1 MISVVNM
8 ALQHDALECRAS
20 ARAAVHNHLKRTG
33 YSLEFRPKEHLGL
46 ISSRIRHW
54 IKKAF
59 HIFTLCKENCKF
71 QREFD
76 VELHGTAMM
85 IAS

>member
-1 MISVVNM
+1 MMHWSTVCPVRN
-8 ALQHDALECRAS
+8 
-20 ARAAVHNHLKRTG
+20 NLKRTG
-33 YSLEFRPKEHLGL
+33 HSLEFRPKEHLGL
-46 ISSRIRHW
+46 ISSHIRHW

>member
-1 MISVVNM
+1 MMHWSTVCPVRN
-8 ALQHDALECRAS
+8 
-20 ARAAVHNHLKRTG
+20 NLKRTG
-33 YSLEFRPKEHLGL
+33 HSLEFRPEEHLGL

-76 VELHGTAMM
+76 VELHGTGMM

>member
-1 MISVVNM
+1 VCPVRN
-8 ALQHDALECRAS
+8 
-20 ARAAVHNHLKRTG
+20 NLKRTG
-33 YSLEFRPKEHLGL
+33 HSLEFRPEEHLGL